1 MFVWMNG
8 NSFTKVATISK
19 NNITLNTHCI
29 QYFENN
35 NWCIVGIDAN
45 EKKVAIKSVSNDEIK
60 KNKYS
65 PTILNKVSIGKSY
78 VRISNQSIILEISKV
93 LKNKCNGEKYL
104 VSFDEKEFQLIIE
117 LNNPF
122 NK

>member
-8 NSFTKVATISK
+8 NSFTKVATIAK

-35 NWCIVGIDAN
+35 TWCIVGIDAT
-45 EKKVAIKSVSNDEIK
+45 EKKVAIKAVSNDDIK

-78 VRISNQSIILEISKV
+78 VRISNQSIVLEIDKI
-93 LKNKCNGEKYL
+93 LKNKSIGEKFL
-104 VSFDEKEFQLIIE
+104 VSFDEKDFQLIID
-117 LNNPF
+117 LNN
-122 NK
+122 KITK

>member
-1 MFVWMNG
+1 MNG
-8 NSFTKVATISK
+8 NSFTKVATIAK

-35 NWCIVGIDAN
+35 TWCIVGIDAT
-45 EKKVAIKSVSNDEIK
+45 EKKVAIKAVSNDDIK

-78 VRISNQSIILEISKV
+78 VRISNQSIVLEIDKI
-93 LKNKCNGEKYL
+93 LKNKSIGEKFL
-104 VSFDEKEFQLIIE
+104 VSFDEKDFQLIID
-117 LNNPF
+117 LNN
-122 NK
+122 KITK